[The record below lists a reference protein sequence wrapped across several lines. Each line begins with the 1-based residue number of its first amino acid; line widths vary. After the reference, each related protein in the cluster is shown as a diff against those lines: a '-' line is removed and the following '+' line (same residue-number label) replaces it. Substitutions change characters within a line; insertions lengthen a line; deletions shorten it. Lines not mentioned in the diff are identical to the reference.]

1 MNCLC
6 KLSLGLLF
14 LQVIACRQS
23 SSENIRGKNQQPA
36 LNEGGPSAQEGSI
49 DSSGDATVGKGSD
62 TVSSNQQAV
71 VVDSGTIPPL
81 KLMAEADQ
89 TALPVGFM
97 EDIFAIHKISDTK
110 TLLYGKSK
118 QSWLL
123 DDGKQGVLTKLS
135 VDISPPTETKL
146 YVLEDK
152 KFWLIGKS
160 SVAFPSATPSVDP
173 GQITLIN
180 LTPELLKDPA
190 NTNRILFAGPARL
203 IIANEKRANIIALDG
218 DKARVI
224 ALDFP
229 KTGDV
234 PLPVSTA
241 GLMEGADAYWFLS
254 TDRILL
260 LRKGSDSQW
269 RWYISKF
276 KLDAQG
282 VPPDAI
288 LDQVAMLIKQ
298 GEDKGVTFIG
308 RTFEL
313 NAGKLYEQN
322 PIKLSIDGA
331 VNPPP
336 DPAFVNTI
344 QPLLTSACTP
354 CHAGYEEFG
363 TVKAKA
369 TVYRQMIADGTMPR
383 GTALTPE
390 QIKLLTDYLTTLI
403 TP

>member
-1 MNCLC
+1 MNRLC
-6 KLSLGLLF
+6 KLSLVLLC

-23 SSENIRGKNQQPA
+23 SSENIRGKTQQPA
-36 LNEGGPSAQEGSI
+36 LNEGSPSAQEGPVSG
-49 DSSGDATVGKGSD
+49 SGDATAGQGSE
-62 TVSSNQQAV
+62 TMSTNQQAV
-71 VVDSGTIPPL
+71 IVDSGNIPPL

-89 TALPVGFM
+89 SALPAGFM
-97 EDIFAIHKISDTK
+97 EDIFAIHKLSDTK

-123 DDGKQGVLTKLS
+123 DEGKAGVLTKLS
-135 VDISPPTETKL
+135 VDISPPADTKL
-146 YVLEDK
+146 YVMEDK

-173 GQITLIN
+173 GQLTLIN

-190 NTNRILFAGPARL
+190 NTNRILFAGPGRL

-229 KTGDV
+229 KLGDV
-234 PLPVSTA
+234 PLTVSTA
-241 GLMEGADAYWFLS
+241 GLMDGADAYWFLS
-254 TDRILL
+254 IDRLLL
-260 LRKGSDSQW
+260 LRKGSEGQW
-269 RWYISKF
+269 RWFISKF

-282 VPPDAI
+282 VPPDAV

-308 RTFEL
+308 RTYEL

-322 PIKLSIDGA
+322 PIKLSVDGA
-331 VNPPP
+331 ATPPV
-336 DPAFVNTI
+336 DPAFVSNI

-354 CHAGYEEFG
+354 CHAGYEEFA

-369 TVYRQMIADGTMPR
+369 AVFRQMIADG
-383 GTALTPE
+383 G
-390 QIKLLTDYLTTLI
+390 
-403 TP
+403 